1 MKGIVEEM
9 RDFLAGELRAAL
21 SRAVKNGE
29 LEVKEVP
36 EFVVEV
42 PREAEYGDFAAN
54 LAMLLAKRARVA
66 PRKIAAV
73 IVKNLSPKGTE
84 IERVEVAGPGFINF
98 YLHPAWVYK
107 TIPLIERYGRDYG
120 RADLGKGKKVQVEF
134 VSANP
139 TGLLHMGNARGAALG
154 DSIASILDFAGYDVT
169 REFYINDAGNQIE
182 NFSKS
187 LEARYLQQFGV
198 NAEVSED
205 GYHGED
211 IIDTVKRFIALH
223 GDRYLKTDS
232 ARRKSALVEYA
243 LREKL
248 EGIKRSLADFGV
260 HYDVWFSEQSLYD
273 SGELEEVLRELR
285 DRGYLYEKDGASWFK
300 AREFGDEKDEVV
312 VRKNGLPTYFA
323 SDIAYHKNK
332 FERGFDWIINV
343 WGADHHGHVSRM
355 KGAVQALGYDPGAL
369 TVVIM
374 QLVRLYRG
382 GEIVRM
388 SKRTGRYVTLDEL
401 VEEVGRDAARYFF
414 VMRSADSHLDFDLDL
429 AREQSND
436 NPVYYVQYAHARIC
450 SIFRQYAA
458 MAEKT
463 SNAGEVPSAADIVGQ
478 GGADDCRQL
487 PAAGAAPPAVE
498 EASPAGR
505 TVPPAVEEASFA
517 AGLVPTAS
525 EVDLELLK
533 EEAELALIRKLADF
547 PEEVALAARTL
558 GPHRIARYVHEL
570 AGLLHSFYNSHRVI
584 TDDPALTKARLVL
597 MNAVRTVLKNGL
609 ALLGVD
615 APERM

>member
-1 MKGIVEEM
+1 MKGIIEEM
-9 RDFLAGELRAAL
+9 RDFLAGELRAAVN
-21 SRAVKNGE
+21 RAAVKGE
-29 LEVKEVP
+29 IKVKEAP

-42 PREAEYGDFAAN
+42 PREAEHGDFAAN
-54 LAMLLAKRARVA
+54 LAMLLAGQARMA
-66 PRKIAAV
+66 PRKIADI
-73 IVKNLSPKGTE
+73 IVKNLSLKGTE
-84 IERVEVAGPGFINF
+84 VERVEVAGPGFINF
-98 YLHPAWVYK
+98 YLKTSWLYK

-120 RADLGKGKKVQVEF
+120 RADWGRGKKVQVEF

-154 DSIASILDFAGYDVT
+154 DSIASILEFVGFEVT

-182 NFSKS
+182 NFGRS
-187 LEARYLQQFGV
+187 LEARYLQQFGSSV
-198 NAEVSED
+198 DVPED

-223 GDRYLKTDS
+223 SDRYLKTD
-232 ARRKSALVEYA
+232 AVQRRSALVEYA
-243 LREKL
+243 LREKI
-248 EGIKRSLADFGV
+248 EAIKKSLADFGV

-273 SGELEEVLRELR
+273 SGELEEVLRELGEK
-285 DRGYLYEKDGASWFK
+285 GYLYQKEGARWFK

-332 FERGFDWIINV
+332 FERGFDWVINI
-343 WGADHHGHVSRM
+343 WGADHHGHVNRM
-355 KGAVQALGYDPGAL
+355 KGAVQALGYDPDAL

-388 SKRTGRYVTLDEL
+388 SKRTGRYITLDEL

-414 VMRSADSHLDFDLDL
+414 VTRSADSHLDFDLDL
-429 AREQSND
+429 AKEQSND

-450 SIFRQYAA
+450 SIFRQYAKKSA
-458 MAEKT
+458 
-463 SNAGEVPSAADIVGQ
+463 AGEDSFRTEAEVPS
-478 GGADDCRQL
+478 
-487 PAAGAAPPAVE
+487 
-498 EASPAGR
+498 
-505 TVPPAVEEASFA
+505 SFK
-517 AGLVPTAS
+517 
-525 EVDLELLK
+525 VDLELLK
-533 EEAELALIRKLADF
+533 KEAELALIRKLADF
-547 PEEVALAARTL
+547 PEEVALSARTL

-570 AGLLHSFYNSHRVI
+570 AGLLHSFYNGHRVI
-584 TDDPALTKARLVL
+584 TEDPALTKARLVL
-597 MNAVRTVLKNGL
+597 VGAVRTVLKNGL